1 MVTQVKN
8 SLFGSN
14 VEEAIALIGSL
25 SDADQQI
32 SHVLALLNQEP
43 GMDRVESL
51 LGDSVIN
58 TINYCEMINM

>member
-8 SLFGSN
+8 SLFGGN

-32 SHVLALLNQEP
+32 SPELALLNQEP
-43 GMDRVESL
+43 GRDRVETL

-58 TINYCEMINM
+58 TNIAK

>member
-8 SLFGSN
+8 SLLGSN

-32 SHVLALLNQEP
+32 SPELALLNQEP
-43 GMDRVESL
+43 GMDRVETL

-58 TINYCEMINM
+58 TNIAK

>member
-25 SDADQQI
+25 SYVDQQI
-32 SHVLALLNQEP
+32 SPELALLNQEP
-43 GMDRVESL
+43 GMDRVETL

-58 TINYCEMINM
+58 TNIAK